1 MKKLLSVLL
10 VCAMTLPMLAGC
22 GGKTEE
28 GTVDVTEKVEA
39 TGEVYKVCNLVNGNL
54 GDKSFFDSA
63 EAGLAKLKKEG
74 KIEYTTIE
82 MGSGEENEANWK
94 TALKEASEAGEYDL
108 IIVGTYQM
116 PDHLKEV
123 AAEYPDQKYLIY
135 DDTTYVGE
143 NANVANMSFK
153 QNDLGYLVGVFA
165 SAMTTSGF
173 MHTNEDAVLG
183 FLGGRDTETANDFLY
198 GYLEGAKSVNPDV
211 KVDTRYVTNYT
222 DKAAGKELS
231 LAMIND
237 SKADIIWG
245 VAGGAGVGAA
255 EAAQET
261 DAAWYIGVDSD
272 QEATFGDELAA
283 VTLTS
288 GLKNV
293 GDGICWFINQWS
305 LGNEFWGQE
314 ISLGIAEGGVDVVI
328 DKNFATAPQSVQ
340 NAVAAAEKAII
351 NGEVVVP
358 SALVEGGNEAAIQ
371 LRDSMQ
377 P

>member
-10 VCAMTLPMLAGC
+10 VCAMTVTMFAGC
-22 GGKTEE
+22 GAKTEE
-28 GTVDVTEKVEA
+28 GTVDVKEKVEA
-39 TGEVYKVCNLVNGNL
+39 TGEVYNVCNLVNGNL

-63 EAGLAKLKKEG
+63 EAGLTKLKKEG
-74 KIEYTTIE
+74 KIEYKTIE
-82 MGSGEENEANWK
+82 MGETDETIWADTLEEVSA
-94 TALKEASEAGEYDL
+94 AGEYDL

-116 PDHLKEV
+116 PDYLKET
-123 AAEYPDQKYLIY
+123 AAKYPDQKYLIY

-153 QNDLGYLVGVFA
+153 QNDLGYMVGVFA

-183 FLGGRDTETANDFLY
+183 FLGGTDAATTNDFLY

-222 DKAAGKELS
+222 DKATGKELS
-231 LAMIND
+231 LSMIND

-314 ISLGIAEGGVDVVI
+314 IPLGIAEGGVDVVI

-340 NAVAAAEKAII
+340 SAVTAAEKAII

-358 SALVEGGNEAAIQ
+358 SALVEGGNEAACA